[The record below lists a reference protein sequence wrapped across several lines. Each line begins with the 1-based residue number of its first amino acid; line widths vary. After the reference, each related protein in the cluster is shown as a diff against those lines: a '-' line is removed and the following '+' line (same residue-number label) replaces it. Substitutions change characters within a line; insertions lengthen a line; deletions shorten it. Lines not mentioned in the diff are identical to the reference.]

1 MLLVSFLC
9 NNKSLIITTALQPV
23 TARDPQRTCPGNK
36 DRENQIIFTML
47 PLKSNL
53 TKKPPLRQKMSGS

>member
-9 NNKSLIITTALQPV
+9 NNKSLIITMALQPV
-23 TARDPQRTCPGNK
+23 TARDPQRTCPGDK